1 MTFTA
6 VDAAMIRLPLLCGH
20 APSPPAAGA
29 ARGEVLAWL
38 QEAWRE
44 PLAGAVE
51 LASPDLAARVRRLL
65 AQPQTLGEAE
75 TAKVARA
82 LARYVRRADSRS
94 TPFGLFA
101 GMRRSTL
108 SIGFSFDTFHEM

>member
-1 MTFTA
+1 
-6 VDAAMIRLPLLCGH
+6 
-20 APSPPAAGA
+20 
-29 ARGEVLAWL
+29 
-38 QEAWRE
+38 
-44 PLAGAVE
+44 
-51 LASPDLAARVRRLL
+51 DLAARVRRLL

-101 GMRRSTL
+101 GIAPVGFAETVSVAVGDDHVGVPRVDGVWLTDVVARLERYPQLLRRLPVRANELALERDGRLVLEHRPVTA
-108 SIGFSFDTFHEM
+108 